1 MIKIFEKERNYREL
15 SGRPNL
21 AIRSHIWEARE
32 SEPERG
38 HVPTEVEIGMM
49 HFLMEERAMVQGI
62 YVSSK
67 SWERQEN
74 KSNSL
79 LRTLILHF

>member
-1 MIKIFEKERNYREL
+1 MRKGEIITDYP
-15 SGRPNL
+15 GRPNL
-21 AIRSHIWEARE
+21 IIRSHIWEARE
-32 SEPERG
+32 SEPEGG
-38 HVPTEVEIGMM
+38 HVTTEVEFGMM

-74 KSNSL
+74 TSNSL
-79 LRTLILHF
+79 SRTLILHF

>member
-1 MIKIFEKERNYREL
+1 MRRREIIANYP
-15 SGRPNL
+15 GMPNL

-79 LRTLILHF
+79 LRTLILHV

>member
-1 MIKIFEKERNYREL
+1 MRKGEIITDYP
-15 SGRPNL
+15 GRPNL
-21 AIRSHIWEARE
+21 IIRSHIWEARE

-38 HVPTEVEIGMM
+38 HVTTEVEIGMM

-74 KSNSL
+74 TSNSL
-79 LRTLILHF
+79 SRTLILHF